1 MVTLS
6 AFPKKTRRAMI
17 VNKEEIKDIIS
28 RAMVLGMA
36 TQQYIYSPPNDNI
49 SMNAAVRYLA
59 KLGYKNPKSILWNL
73 QQDGMLHIHKPD
85 GSADNAKMSISAM
98 ELQKALLN
106 IKIKDI
112 IY

>member
-1 MVTLS
+1 
-6 AFPKKTRRAMI
+6 MI
-17 VNKEEIKDIIS
+17 INKEELKDVIARAIS
-28 RAMVLGMA
+28 LGMA
-36 TQQYIYSPPNDNI
+36 TQQWIYSPPNDSI
-49 SMNAAVRYLA
+49 SMNAAVRYLT
-59 KLGYKNPKSILWNL
+59 KLGYKNPKSLLWRME
-73 QQDGMLHIHKPD
+73 QDNMLHIHKSD

>member
-1 MVTLS
+1 
-6 AFPKKTRRAMI
+6 MI

-59 KLGYKNPKSILWNL
+59 KLGYRNPKSVLQSL
-73 QQDGMLHIHKPD
+73 QQDGMLHMHKPH
-85 GSADNAKMSISAM
+85 GSSGNAKVSVSAM
-98 ELQKALLN
+98 ELQRALLGMKMN
-106 IKIKDI
+106 EI

>member
-1 MVTLS
+1 
-6 AFPKKTRRAMI
+6 
-17 VNKEEIKDIIS
+17 
-28 RAMVLGMA
+28 MVLGMA

-73 QQDGMLHIHKPD
+73 QQDGMLHIHKPH

-98 ELQKALLN
+98 ELQKALL
-106 IKIKDI
+106 KMKMSEI
-112 IY
+112 IC